1 MTTYNTPIPP
11 TDNSDGHNLHI
22 YVGVLFP
29 NVKSR
34 PRMLQNTRLCKG
46 VSGHAVCETTIN
58 PHEKITYYF
67 GAGWPGSGIRDQ
79 KAWQH
84 EIEYFCSTLKEPLK
98 INLK

>member
-1 MTTYNTPIPP
+1 
-11 TDNSDGHNLHI
+11 
-22 YVGVLFP
+22 
-29 NVKSR
+29 
-34 PRMLQNTRLCKG
+34 MLPKLGLCKG
-46 VSGHAVCETTIN
+46 VSGHAVWGTTLN
-58 PHEKITYYF
+58 PDEKLNYYF